1 VIREGSPMPYRVTP
15 QVKDFARRLMLCE
28 TVAAT
33 PTGTPQSAAF
43 RVCGKL
49 RQPLSRLAGVAGF
62 RSLLSRALALTHDDV
77 RWMKAVHVTAE
88 GYLEGLDESQARL
101 SQDAIAEGEAVL
113 IAHLI
118 GLLVTFIGAEL
129 TVRLVQDEWPDA
141 AFDDL
146 EA

>member
-1 VIREGSPMPYRVTP
+1 MSYRLTP
-15 QVKDFARRLMLCE
+15 KVKDFARRLMSCE
-28 TVAAT
+28 AA
-33 PTGTPQSAAF
+33 PAISMGKSRSAAF

-62 RSLLSRALALTHDDV
+62 RALLFRALALTHDDV

-101 SQDAIAEGEAVL
+101 SHDAIAEGEAVL

-129 TVRLVQDEWPDA
+129 TVRLVQEEWPDA

-146 EA
+146 EV